1 MQLWRLRSWRVRLA
15 ACGVLLGLALAQLLP
30 AAAQTFPPVAPQ
42 VTIVNRYVSPIIA
55 VFATPVA
62 DQNWGYDKLAGIILT
77 NQRWLFRGDGTRGC
91 NWDIFVIFQ
100 NDQVEEKRNQNLC
113 QVGQI
118 EFGGQSA
125 RARNDRDPSPPT
137 AQTQP
142 QPDRAVDVMIVNQGP
157 ATMVGLFTQSPGAS
171 GWGSD
176 HLGTGTLRP
185 QGRFHL
191 RMQAAQGCRWNIRL
205 VFAGGH
211 VDERAGIDLCAMTEL
226 LAAGRAGPGQVI
238 AFGTGFYV
246 SRNGHVLTTYH
257 SVRTCASVAIARQG
271 GQRIALTRIADDA
284 EQDLAL
290 FRVPGLLS
298 PVAPFRL
305 AGEGLR
311 AGERLTVVGYPAR
324 RVIGKVTVAETTV
337 TANPVA
343 TAGTT
348 RFQFQGGT
356 VEEPWGA
363 PILDQNGLV
372 VGIAND
378 AQFVGRAGTAI
389 GHEAIL
395 RFLKAHEVSLVA
407 LAPGERQRLPDM
419 RDYAFP
425 VVLPLDCVN

>member
-1 MQLWRLRSWRVRLA
+1 MHLWRLRSWRVRLA
-15 ACGVLLGLALAQLLP
+15 AAVALLGMAMAPLLP
-30 AAAQTFPPVAPQ
+30 AAAQTFPTATPQ
-42 VTIVNRYVSPIIA
+42 VTIVNRYASPIIA

-77 NQRWLFRGDGTRGC
+77 NQRWLFRGEGGRGC

-113 QVGQI
+113 QIGQV
-118 EFGGQSA
+118 EFAGQAA
-125 RARNDRDPSPPT
+125 RARTDRDPSPPG
-137 AQTQP
+137 AQTQ
-142 QPDRAVDVMIVNQGP
+142 QPADRAVDVMIVNQGP
-157 ATMVGLFTQSPGAS
+157 ATMVGLFTQSPGAV
-171 GWGSD
+171 GWSSD

-191 RMQAAQGCRWNIRL
+191 RMQASQGCRWNVRL

-211 VDERAGIDLCAMTEL
+211 VDERTGIDLCALSEL
-226 LAAGRAGPGQVI
+226 TAAGRAAPGQVI
-238 AFGTGFYV
+238 AFATGFYV

-257 SVRTCASVAIARQG
+257 AIRTCASVAIARQG
-271 GQRIALTRIADDA
+271 GQRIALTRVAEDA

-290 FRVPGLLS
+290 FRVPGLVS

-305 AGEGLR
+305 AAEGLR

-324 RVIGKVTVAETTV
+324 RSIGKVAVAETTV
-337 TANPVA
+337 TAPPVA

-348 RFQFQGGT
+348 RFRFQDGT

-363 PILDQNGLV
+363 PILDQSGLV

-378 AQFVGRAGTAI
+378 AQFIGRAGTAI

-395 RFLKAHEVSLVA
+395 RFLKAHDVA
-407 LAPGERQRLPDM
+407 AVAVTPGERQRLPDL

-425 VVLPLDCVN
+425 VVLPLDCIN